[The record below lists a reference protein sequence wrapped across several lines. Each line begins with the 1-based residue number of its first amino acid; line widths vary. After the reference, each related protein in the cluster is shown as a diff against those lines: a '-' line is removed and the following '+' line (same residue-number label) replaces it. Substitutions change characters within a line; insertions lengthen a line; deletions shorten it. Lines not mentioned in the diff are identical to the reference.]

1 MQHFVSFQSPLAN
14 FVRLTDSAI
23 NKARQL
29 TQDVKSGA
37 LNTGWAGLSGFN
49 PNNPAAVHDNLQH
62 RLIDK
67 TIYKASTGENPNQ
80 YFRNGSLQ
88 QRTKL
93 MPLVQGKNIS
103 RNKKALVN
111 ETIEKLVDTASVP
124 YSYMKQNYEPDQI
137 LPVDTRP
144 LMPYLRNKFSDG
156 DRLAGTQI
164 SNKLFKQN
172 PDIDNSGFRQKYI
185 QAMQEDEFLR
195 KPINIKLESEK
206 KQNLATP
213 ASKLR
218 AKLKD
223 RQNYSDV
230 FDTSKYET
238 VDQYIDRNRLLDAY
252 RNKGLMPR

>member
-1 MQHFVSFQSPLAN
+1 MQHFAN
-14 FVRLTDSAI
+14 FIRLTDSAI

-49 PNNPAAVHDNLQH
+49 PKNPAMVHDNLQH

-88 QRTKL
+88 QKTKL

-111 ETIEKLVDTASVP
+111 ETIEKLVDTASMP
-124 YSYMKQNYEPDQI
+124 YSYMKQNYEPDQV

-144 LMPYLRNKFSDG
+144 LMPYLRKKFSDG

-164 SNKLFKQN
+164 SNKIFKQN

>member
-1 MQHFVSFQSPLAN
+1 MQHFTHFGSSTAS

-29 TQDVKSGA
+29 TQDVKY
-37 LNTGWAGLSGFN
+37 TGWSGLSGFN

-62 RLIDK
+62 RLVDK

-88 QRTKL
+88 QKTKL

-103 RNKKALVN
+103 RDKKDLVN
-111 ETIEKLVDTASVP
+111 ETIEKLVDTASMP

-144 LMPYLRNKFSDG
+144 LMPYLRKKFSDG

-164 SNKLFKQN
+164 SNKIFKQN
-172 PDIDNSGFRQKYI
+172 PNIDNNSFRQKYI

-195 KPINIKLESEK
+195 KPMNIKLESEK
-206 KQNLATP
+206 KKNLATP

-223 RQNYSDV
+223 RQNYSDI

-252 RNKGLMPR
+252 RDKGLMPR